1 MNAFDL
7 APGGC
12 RCLGESP
19 TCLAGLFRHAMGALS
34 GLAGTSI
41 RPLRALPARP
51 GTSSWGSLMF
61 RFEVEKITA

>member
-7 APGGC
+7 APSGC
-12 RCLGESP
+12 RCLGESTTYP
-19 TCLAGLFRHAMGALS
+19 AGPSRYVMWALS

-41 RPLRALPARP
+41 RPPLALPAGP
-51 GTSSWGSLMF
+51 GTPSWGSLMF